1 MATDS
6 LFQLPDD
13 LFPRHYDLHLS
24 PDPEFS
30 RLTGEVTIDV
40 EIHRSTIEFV
50 LNAKD
55 LRISRAVARYEGGDF
70 PLTVRLLP
78 AEERVILSGT
88 RLFEQGKRAQLHL
101 EFSREVDDL
110 LAGFYRCRGQDLS
123 GEFFPMATTQ
133 FEATDARRAFPCF
146 DEPRMKATFSL
157 SVTVPPGYTAVSNM
171 PEESREGNGEG
182 GTRIVFSRTP
192 RMSTY
197 LLHLSIGR
205 WDRISAVASGVEIAV
220 YTPPGRGRDGEF
232 ALEVA
237 RRLLPWYNDYF
248 GTPYPLPKLDLL
260 AIPDFA
266 AGAMENWGAMTFR
279 ETALLS
285 PHEGASARN
294 LQRVAVVVAHE
305 MAHQWFGDLVTMA
318 WWDDLWLNEGF
329 ASWMEVKAVDALF
342 PEWGMWELFQSE
354 DRNEALEMDALAETH
369 PIEVPVGDPG
379 EINEIFDAISYTKGG
394 SLLRMLETA
403 LGAEPFRKSLA
414 EYFVRHAYG
423 NATTADLWRSLSDP
437 SFAPYGGLGRV
448 MTAWTTT
455 PGYPWVSVAREGKG
469 LSVTQ
474 HPFRIRQSDRE
485 SLERAPDSP
494 LWPLFLSVSVG
505 GGPAVR
511 HLLAERSLAIDL
523 PEPKSGW
530 VNINAGQTGYFR
542 VLYSPKLRTEIL
554 EAMERGALTVLD
566 RLALENDMYAFFRS
580 GIVSVGDYLDL
591 AEKFGQECSY
601 AVWADLLANVL
612 EIDGI
617 WAGDA
622 SHGDFRKWAISLI
635 RPAFARSGW
644 MPGKGEPHQE
654 RLLRSALLGALVR
667 LGDPETLAAC
677 IPRFES
683 YRQKPADL
691 PADLRL
697 GVFSGAVATGSPEIF
712 QAVMDL
718 AGIQPDQEEK
728 NRLLHALSFTPDPAL
743 LDRALAATLTPLVR
757 IQDAVGVVGAL
768 ARNPVGRRRTFDF
781 VTQNWEI
788 FYGRYESGGFA
799 LNRLI
804 RGISDPF
811 RSEEER
817 SMVEDFFSRHPVPA
831 ARRAVAQALET
842 IRANG
847 EIYRAN
853 REALSGWLK
862 RKDATR

>member
-1 MATDS
+1 MDTES

-13 LFPRHYDLHLS
+13 IFPRHYDLYLA
-24 PDPEFS
+24 PNREFS
-30 RLTGEVTIDV
+30 HLDGTVSIEV

-55 LRISRAVARYEGGDF
+55 LRISRAVARYEGVDF
-70 PLTVRLLP
+70 PLSVRMLP
-78 AEERVILSGT
+78 SEERVVLSGT
-88 RLFEQGKRAQLHL
+88 RLFESGKRATLL
-101 EFSREVDDL
+101 LDFSREVDDL
-110 LAGFYRCRGQDLS
+110 LAGFYRCRGLSSS
-123 GEFFPMATTQ
+123 GETFLMATTQ

-146 DEPRMKATFSL
+146 DEPRMKATFAL
-157 SVTVPPGYTAVSNM
+157 SVSVPPGYSAVSNM
-171 PEESREGNGEG
+171 PEEGREEEDG
-182 GTRIVFSRTP
+182 GGYRLVFARSP

-205 WDRISAVASGVEIAV
+205 WDRVSTVAAGVEISV
-220 YTPPGRGRDGEF
+220 YAPPGRSGDGEF

-279 ETALLS
+279 ETALLA

-394 SLLRMLETA
+394 SLLRMLESA
-403 LGAEPFRKSLA
+403 LGAEKFQRSLA
-414 EYFVRHAYG
+414 AYFKRHAYG

-437 SFAPYGGLGRV
+437 SFDSLGGLGKV
-448 MTAWTTT
+448 MSAWTTL
-455 PGYPWVSVAREGKG
+455 PGYAWVSVVRENRHLK
-469 LSVTQ
+469 VTQ
-474 HPFRIRQSDRE
+474 RPFRIRRTDRE
-485 SLERAPDSP
+485 SLESASDSP
-494 LWPLFLSVSVG
+494 VWPLFLSVSLNG
-505 GGPAVR
+505 EMPIR
-511 HLLAERSLAIDL
+511 HTVSERSFSL
-523 PEPKSGW
+523 PLPDPAPSW
-530 VNINAGQTGYFR
+530 VNINEGQTGYFR
-542 VLYSPKLRTEIL
+542 VLYSAELRLGIL
-554 EAMERGALTVLD
+554 EAMEGGKLSVLD

-580 GIVSVGDYLDL
+580 GIVSVDDYLNL
-591 AEKFGQECSY
+591 VERFGKESAY
-601 AVWADLLANVL
+601 AVWADILANLL
-612 EIDGI
+612 EIDAL
-617 WAGDA
+617 WAGDPDQGA
-622 SHGDFRKWAISLI
+622 FRKWAIALI
-635 RPAFARSGW
+635 RPAFLRSGW
-644 MPGKGEPHQE
+644 EPAANESHQA

-667 LGDPETLAAC
+667 LGDSEALSAC
-677 IPRFES
+677 LPRFED
-683 YRQKPADL
+683 YRRDPASL

-697 GVFSGAVATGSPEIF
+697 GVFSGAVASGSPEVF
-712 QAVMDL
+712 RAVMDL
-718 AGIQPDQEEK
+718 AAVQGDQEEK
-728 NRLLHALSFTPDPAL
+728 NRLLHALSLTPDPTL
-743 LDRALAATLTPLVR
+743 LDQALSATLTPLVR
-757 IQDAVGVVGAL
+757 IQDAVGVVGSL
-768 ARNPVGRRRTFDF
+768 ARNPVGRRRTYDF
-781 VTQNWEI
+781 VTAHWEV

-811 RSEEER
+811 RTEEER
-817 SMVEDFFSRHPVPA
+817 AMVERFFEAHPVPA

-847 EIYRAN
+847 EIFDSN
-853 REALSGWLK
+853 REALSRWLGK
-862 RKDATR
+862 MSTR

>member
-55 LRISRAVARYEGGDF
+55 LRISRAVARYEGVDF

-110 LAGFYRCRGQDLS
+110 LAGFYRCRGQEPS
-123 GEFFPMATTQ
+123 GEAFPMATTQ

-171 PEESREGNGEG
+171 PEESREGEG
-182 GTRIVFSRTP
+182 GTRIVFARTP

-220 YTPPGRGRDGEF
+220 YAPPGRGRDGEF

-394 SLLRMLETA
+394 SLLRMLEAA
-403 LGAEPFRKSLA
+403 LGPETFRRSLSG
-414 EYFVRHAYG
+414 YFKKFAYA

-437 SFAPYGGLGRV
+437 AFEPAGGVGKVLSV
-448 MTAWTTT
+448 WTQT
-455 PGYPWVSVAREGKG
+455 PGYPWLRVSREPGGIKITQQPFLIRKEDRVKREQGPDVPVWPLMLGISEEGGEAARH
-469 LSVTQ
+469 LLTT
-474 HPFRIRQSDRE
+474 RE
-485 SLERAPDSP
+485 SLIPLRNPRAA
-494 LWPLFLSVSVG
+494 F
-505 GGPAVR
+505 
-511 HLLAERSLAIDL
+511 
-523 PEPKSGW
+523 
-530 VNINAGQTGYFR
+530 VNVNSGQTGYLR
-542 VLYSPKLRTEIL
+542 VLYE
-554 EAMERGALTVLD
+554 GAWHEGLVTALGENRLASLD
-566 RLALENDMYAFFRS
+566 RLAIENDLFAFVRS
-580 GIVSVGDYLDL
+580 GLAPIGDYLSL
-591 AEKFGQECSY
+591 LEAFRQESSY
-601 AVWADLLANVL
+601 AVWSDIAGNLVT
-612 EIDGI
+612 IDGI
-617 WAGDA
+617 WAMEEGWA
-622 SHGDFRKWAISLI
+622 EFRKWGAALV
-635 RPAFARSGW
+635 RPAFSRLGFSPKAQES
-644 MPGKGEPHQE
+644 HQE
-654 RLLRSALLGALVR
+654 RLLRASLLGILVR
-667 LGDPETLAAC
+667 FEEEEALSECLRLFADYRKDPA
-677 IPRFES
+677 S
-683 YRQKPADL
+683 L
-691 PADLRL
+691 PADLRF
-697 GVFSGAVATGSPEIF
+697 GVFQGAITRGGVSAFEE
-712 QAVMDL
+712 VL
-718 AGIQPDQEEK
+718 ALASRQNDQEEK
-728 NRLLHALSFTPDPAL
+728 NKLLYALARTPDPAL
-743 LDRALAATLTPLVR
+743 FDRALGLVLSPLVR
-757 IQDAVGVVGAL
+757 VQDAVSVIGFL
-768 ARNPVGRRRTFDF
+768 SKNPLGRDKTFDF
-781 VTQNWEI
+781 VAAHWEEL
-788 FYGRYESGGFA
+788 YRRYESGGFA
-799 LNRLI
+799 LNRLV
-804 RGISDPF
+804 
-811 RSEEER
+811 RSLTDEFKTEEEEKR
-817 SMVEDFFSRHPVPA
+817 VADFFAAHPAPSA
-831 ARRAVAQALET
+831 KRAIAQGLET
-842 IRANG
+842 IRSNR
-847 EIYRAN
+847 EIYTEQGEGFRSFFRN
-853 REALSGWLK
+853 RP
-862 RKDATR
+862 

>member
-1 MATDS
+1 MNTES
-6 LFQLPDD
+6 IFQLPDD
-13 LFPRHYDLHLS
+13 VFPRHYDLHLS
-24 PDPEFS
+24 TDREFS
-30 RLTGEVTIDV
+30 RLSGTVSIEV

-55 LRISRAVARYEGGDF
+55 LRISQAVARYEGVDF
-70 PLTVRLLP
+70 PLTVKMLS
-78 AEERVILSGT
+78 ADERVILSGT
-88 RLFEQGKRAQLHL
+88 RLFEQGKRAHLQLA
-101 EFSREVDDL
+101 FSRDIDDL
-110 LAGFYRCRGQDLS
+110 LAGFYRCRGQEPS
-123 GEFFPMATTQ
+123 GEGFLMATTQ

-157 SVTVPPGYTAVSNM
+157 SVSVPPGYTAVSNM
-171 PEESREGNGEG
+171 PEEGREEEGEG
-182 GTRIVFSRTP
+182 GLTLSFARSP

-205 WDRISAVASGVEIAV
+205 WDRIATTASGVEIAV
-220 YTPPGRGRDGEF
+220 YAPPGRSRDGEF

-237 RRLLPWYNDYF
+237 RRLLPWYNEYF

-279 ETALLS
+279 ETALLA
-285 PHEGASARN
+285 PHTGASARN

-414 EYFVRHAYG
+414 GYFKRHAYG

-437 SFAPYGGLGRV
+437 AFDPHGGLGRV
-448 MTAWTTT
+448 MAAWTTL
-455 PGYPWVSVAREGKG
+455 PGYPWVAVAREGSS
-469 LSVTQ
+469 LVVTQ
-474 HPFRIRQSDRE
+474 YPFRIRRTDRE
-485 SLERAPDSP
+485 SLESSQGAPV
-494 LWPLFLSVSVG
+494 WPLFLSVSSG
-505 GGPAVR
+505 GKTPER
-511 HLLAERSLAIDL
+511 HILSRRSSTIPL
-523 PEPKSGW
+523 PSQPSDW

-542 VLYSPKLRTEIL
+542 VLYAADLRPGIL
-554 EAMERGALTVLD
+554 GAMENGKLTVLD
-566 RLALENDMYAFFRS
+566 RLALENDMYAFFKS
-580 GIVSVGDYLDL
+580 GIVSVEDYLGL
-591 AEKFGQECSY
+591 VEGFGKEGSY
-601 AVWADLLANVL
+601 AVWADILANIL
-612 EIDGI
+612 EVDAL
-617 WAGDA
+617 WAGDPD
-622 SHGDFRKWAISLI
+622 HGAFRRWATTLI
-635 RPAFARSGW
+635 RPAFLRSGW
-644 MPGKGEPHQE
+644 EPGEKESHQE

-667 LGDPETLAAC
+667 LGDPEILSAC
-677 IPRFES
+677 RPRFAS
-683 YRQKPADL
+683 YRQNPAAL

-697 GVFSGAVATGSPEIF
+697 GVFSGAVATGDPDVFRE
-712 QAVMDL
+712 VMDL
-718 AGIQPDQEEK
+718 AAGQADQEEK
-728 NRLLHALSFTPDPAL
+728 NRLLHALSLAPDPVL

-781 VTQNWEI
+781 VTTNWGT

-811 RSEEER
+811 RTEAER
-817 SMVEDFFSRHPVPA
+817 SMVETFFTIHPVPA

-842 IRANG
+842 IRSNG
-847 EIYRAN
+847 EIFGAN
-853 REALSGWLK
+853 REALSRWLGK
-862 RKDATR
+862 KPIR

>member
-1 MATDS
+1 MAADS

-55 LRISRAVARYEGGDF
+55 LRISRAVARYEGVDF
-70 PLTVRLLP
+70 PLSVRLLP
-78 AEERVILSGT
+78 QEERVILSGT
-88 RLFEQGKRAQLHL
+88 RLFEQGKRAQLFL

-110 LAGFYRCRGQDLS
+110 LAGFYRCRGQELS
-123 GEFFPMATTQ
+123 GEAFPMATTQ

-157 SVTVPPGYTAVSNM
+157 SVTVPPGYSAVSNM
-171 PEESREGNGEG
+171 PEESREGDGAG
-182 GTRIVFSRTP
+182 GTRIVFARTP

-205 WDRISAVASGVEIAV
+205 WDRISTVAAGVEISV
-220 YTPPGRGRDGEF
+220 YAPPGRARDGEF

-403 LGAEPFRKSLA
+403 LGAEPFRRALA
-414 EYFVRHAYG
+414 DYFVRFAYG

-448 MTAWTTT
+448 MTAWTTI
-455 PGYPWVSVAREGKG
+455 PGYPWVSVAREGQR

-474 HPFRIRQSDRE
+474 YPFRIRQSDRE
-485 SLERAPDSP
+485 ALAASPDSP

-505 GGPAVR
+505 GGAPVR
-511 HLLAERSLAIDL
+511 RMVSERSTTFEL
-523 PEPKSGW
+523 PEPKSAW
-530 VNINAGQTGYFR
+530 TTINAGQTGYFR
-542 VLYSPKLRTEIL
+542 VLYSPELRGEIL
-554 EAMERGALTVLD
+554 DAMERGELSVLD

-580 GIVSVGDYLDL
+580 GIVSVGEYLDL
-591 AEKFGQECSY
+591 AERFGQETSY
-601 AVWADLLANVL
+601 AVWADLLANLL
-612 EIDGI
+612 EVDGI
-617 WAGDA
+617 WVGDA
-622 SHGDFRKWAISLI
+622 NHADFRRWAIGLI
-635 RPAFARSGW
+635 RPAFVRSGW
-644 MPGKGEPHQE
+644 DLREKESHQE

-677 IPRFES
+677 LPRFES
-683 YRQKPADL
+683 YRQNPSSL
-691 PADLRL
+691 PSDLRL
-697 GVFSGAVATGSPEIF
+697 GVFSGAVATGRAEIF

-718 AGIQPDQEEK
+718 AGVQPDQEEK
-728 NRLLHALSFTPDPAL
+728 NRLLHALSLAPDPAL
-743 LDRALAATLTPLVR
+743 LDRALSATLTPLVR
-757 IQDAVGVVGAL
+757 IQDAVAVVGAL
-768 ARNPVGRRRTFDF
+768 ARNPLGRRRTFDF
-781 VTQNWEI
+781 VTKNWET

-804 RGISDPF
+804 RGISDSF

-817 SMVEDFFSRHPVPA
+817 LMVEDFFSRHPVPA

-847 EIYRAN
+847 EIYEVN
-853 REALSGWLK
+853 REALSRWLGGK
-862 RKDATR
+862 AAIR